1 MSVEEILGKIQSLKQ
16 DTKELSAGM
25 AATGQNLQQNSTQL
39 LALVRGSSSGQTAVS
54 AVSMAVRALQDSALS
69 LRELEREC
77 EGFLARNS

>member
-25 AATGQNLQQNSTQL
+25 AATGQNLQQNNT
-39 LALVRGSSSGQTAVS
+39 VRGSSSGQTAVS